1 MNQFQK
7 KVQTRNNLYN
17 EYAKLLNSLLGLTD
31 KQVLVLS
38 KLFEL
43 NESTPNN
50 KSLLCKDN
58 RHEIMESCTINEC
71 NLSTYLTLFKNKHI
85 LQGVGVPPTNKWI
98 IHNNIRPSIV
108 NNELQVTFKI
118 GLDVNV

>member
-1 MNQFQK
+1 
-7 KVQTRNNLYN
+7 LYN
-17 EYAKLLNSLLGLTD
+17 EYTKLLNSLLGLTD

-58 RHEIMESCTINEC
+58 RNEIIDSCSINEC
-71 NLSTYLTLFKNKHI
+71 NLSTYLTLFKNKNI
-85 LQGVGVPPTNKWI
+85 LVQDGNKWI
-98 IHNNIRPSIV
+98 IYTNIKPLIV
-108 NNELQVTFKI
+108 NNELQVNFKI
-118 GLDVNV
+118 GLDDIQSNNN

>member
-7 KVQTRNNLYN
+7 KVQLRQNLYN
-17 EYAKLLNSLLGLTD
+17 EYTRLLNNLLGLTD

-43 NESTPNN
+43 NDSTPIT

-58 RHEIMESCTINEC
+58 RHEIIDSCSINEC
-71 NLSTYLTLFKNKHI
+71 NLSTYLTLFKNKGI
-85 LQGVGVPPTNKWI
+85 LVQEYNKWI
-98 IHNNIRPSIV
+98 IYTNIKPLIV
-108 NNELQVTFKI
+108 DNQLQVNFKI
-118 GLDVNV
+118 ELK

>member
-7 KVQTRNNLYN
+7 KVQIRNNLYN
-17 EYAKLLNSLLGLTD
+17 EYTKLLNSLLGLTD

-43 NESTPNN
+43 NDTSSIN

-58 RHEIMESCTINEC
+58 RHEIIDSCNINEC
-71 NLSTYLTLFKNKHI
+71 NLSTYLTLFKNKNI
-85 LQGVGVPPTNKWI
+85 LIQEGSIWKLYQGLKPLIYDNRI
-98 IHNNIRPSIV
+98 
-108 NNELQVTFKI
+108 EVTFKI
-118 GLDVNV
+118 ELDG